1 VGTDGRDVLTGVGD
15 WVAAHR
21 EECIGEWAD
30 WIRQPSVSS
39 DGTGFPAATGY
50 GAELV
55 RRCGLTP
62 EIVRTAGWPLILG
75 TSPDR
80 HSSPQGHT
88 SPHVLIY
95 GHYDVQPPGPLAEWD
110 SPPFEPTIRD
120 GRMYG
125 RGTGDNKGQH
135 LAQLLALRALK
146 EITGSL
152 PCRVTVLLDGEEE
165 IGSPNLA
172 AALIDRFPPG
182 DTTCD
187 TTSDTTGDTTGRPD
201 LAVWSDGPVHES
213 GRSTVV
219 LGVRGIVI
227 FQLTARGAKAPLHS
241 GNWGGI
247 APNPAWRLVHLLASM
262 RSPDGTVLIEGVHD
276 AVAPLSPAERAAL
289 DALPADVPAILH
301 ELEVAEL
308 EPPAG
313 IGYYQKLSAPTFSIN
328 SLTCQDA
335 GEHRTIIPNVA
346 VAKCDMRLVGGQR
359 AAEVIDAIRRH
370 VARHDPAI
378 EVTFGGSMEPQRTPV
393 DSPYTEA
400 VLRGARAGLGEEPLL
415 IPALGGSLP
424 IAEFGATLGVPC
436 YGIPLANA
444 DERNHAPN
452 ENMEVDRFLGGIR
465 GAAGVLLALAEAA
478 PSIR

>member
-1 VGTDGRDVLTGVGD
+1 VGE

-21 EECIGEWAD
+21 EECVREWAN

-39 DGTGFPAATGY
+39 DGTGFPAATAY

-62 EIVRTAGWPLILG
+62 EIVQTGGWPLILG
-75 TSPDR
+75 TPPDGQAPPDT
-80 HSSPQGHT
+80 H

-95 GHYDVQPPGPLAEWD
+95 GHYDVQPPGPLADWD

-135 LAQLLALRALK
+135 LAQLLGLRALK

-165 IGSPNLA
+165 IGSPHLA
-172 AALIDRFPPG
+172 EALKNRFPTSNASNAGNTSNAGNAGNAG
-182 DTTCD
+182 DM
-187 TTSDTTGDTTGRPD
+187 PD

-213 GRSTVV
+213 GRPTVV

-247 APNPAWRLVHLLASM
+247 APNPAWRLVQLLASM
-262 RSPDGTVLIEGVHD
+262 RSPDGTVLIEGAHD
-276 AVAPLSPAERAAL
+276 TVTPLSPAERAAL
-289 DALPADVPAILH
+289 DTLPVDVTAILK

-328 SLTCQDA
+328 SLTCEDA

-359 AAEVIDAIRRH
+359 SADVIDAIRRH

-415 IPALGGSLP
+415 TPALGGSLP
-424 IAEFGATLGVPC
+424 IAEFGETLGVPC
-436 YGIPLANA
+436 YGLPLANA

-452 ENMEVDRFLGGIR
+452 ENMEVDRFLRGIS
-465 GAAGVLLALAEAA
+465 GAAGVLLALAGAL
-478 PSIR
+478 